1 MASSTKKSNKSR
13 GFQSLLPPKLLPL
26 GKVAI
31 FVDAAN
37 ILYSQQTIGWK
48 VDYKKMIELFK
59 KELDVIFAGF
69 YYGQVSTNQG
79 QKNFFSMLKDRG
91 YTIRTKPVKYIKTP
105 KGIILKEKFDT
116 CILLSGDSDFEI
128 LVKHLRTLKKQVIVV
143 SAKKHISIELIR
155 NCDKYVNLKK
165 LRELIERKN

>member
-1 MASSTKKSNKSR
+1 
-13 GFQSLLPPKLLPL
+13 
-26 GKVAI
+26 
-31 FVDAAN
+31 
-37 ILYSQQTIGWK
+37 
-48 VDYKKMIELFK
+48 MIELFK

-105 KGIILKEKFDT
+105 KGIILKGNLDIELAFDLLTLKEKFDT